1 MILRCVDRPH
11 FDGRLGYFYNTF
23 WLSRMVLLQAYVYI
37 TLFLSEAAYYVP
49 GMMRAR
55 ESYSLEPWAYAA
67 QHEMRY
73 VHYKVIA

>member
-1 MILRCVDRPH
+1 
-11 FDGRLGYFYNTF
+11 
-23 WLSRMVLLQAYVYI
+23 MVLLQAYVYI